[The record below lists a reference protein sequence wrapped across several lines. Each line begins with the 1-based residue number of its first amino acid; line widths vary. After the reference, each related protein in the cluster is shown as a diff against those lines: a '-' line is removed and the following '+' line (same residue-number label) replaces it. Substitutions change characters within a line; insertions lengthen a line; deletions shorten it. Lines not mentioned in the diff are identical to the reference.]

1 MTSKGHGRDMS
12 TKQDLQ
18 SEHLCIFWG
27 GKANC
32 SIKNKTTWTHLQGVQ
47 YMLNYLNKF
56 IERSTN
62 C

>member
-18 SEHLCIFWG
+18 SEHLCIFFA

-32 SIKNKTTWTHLQGVQ
+32 SIKSKNVDTFTRGAVYVEL
-47 YMLNYLNKF
+47 F
-56 IERSTN
+56 E
-62 C
+62 